1 MKLLKY
7 AVVVG
12 LLLLAAT
19 AYADTFQTYD
29 LAWSG
34 ASFGNNA
41 MATGQITLDLTT
53 LPNPG
58 GPAYDMY
65 NDISSL
71 TLTITGASTGNGTW
85 TKADLCACSA
95 LGTFTYWDTGGGALN
110 LTQQLVGQPT
120 VNGGPWGTPD
130 GLSGDF
136 NFFFTNGGPLGTFYF
151 TLTTA
156 GGNGDSMLLT
166 SVDPVSGGTTP
177 EPGSLFLMGS
187 GLVVLAGAV
196 RRRFLL

>member
-1 MKLLKY
+1 MKPFKY
-7 AVVVG
+7 ALVVG

-19 AYADTFQTYD
+19 AYADVFQTYN

-34 ASFGNNA
+34 ASFGNGA
-41 MATGQITLDLTT
+41 TATGQITLDLTT

-58 GPAYDMY
+58 SVYDMY
-65 NDISSL
+65 NDITSL
-71 TLTITGASTGNGTW
+71 TVTVTGASVGNGTW
-85 TKADLCACSA
+85 TRADLCACSA
-95 LGTFTYWDTGGGALN
+95 LGTYTYWDTGGGALD

-120 VNGGPWGTPD
+120 VDGGPWGTPD
-130 GLSGDF
+130 GASGDF

-151 TLTTA
+151 TLTTD

-166 SVDPVSGGTTP
+166 SVAPVSGTTP

-187 GLVVLAGAV
+187 GLVLLAGTI